1 VTLFTA
7 SAGLALATSGTTGGS
22 TTGGGSTTVT
32 TTGTTGSP
40 TSGTVTTVP
49 ATRTDGGTDWGWLR
63 LLGLAGLAGLL
74 RRRDT
79 HTATHVAPAGTTT
92 RT

>member
-1 VTLFTA
+1 MTLFTA

-32 TTGTTGSP
+32 PTGTAGSP

-49 ATRTDGGTDWGWLR
+49 ATRTDDGTDWGW
-63 LLGLAGLAGLL
+63 LGLAGLAGHL